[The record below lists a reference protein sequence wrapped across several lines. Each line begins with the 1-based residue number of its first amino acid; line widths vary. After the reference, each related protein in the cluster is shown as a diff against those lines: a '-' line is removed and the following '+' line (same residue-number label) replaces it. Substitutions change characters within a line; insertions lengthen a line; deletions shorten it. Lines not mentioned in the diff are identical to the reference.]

1 MLLPTSI
8 VAINQAGLSLK
19 YERIFAP
26 ISPLLLSNSIFNL
39 FEEIKAIS
47 IPEKKAEHKREKRTK
62 ENRSKMDIYFFWSF
76 CELTLF
82 NLIRKPLRT
91 KYMPHVNGTSNK

>member
-1 MLLPTSI
+1 
-8 VAINQAGLSLK
+8 
-19 YERIFAP
+19 
-26 ISPLLLSNSIFNL
+26 
-39 FEEIKAIS
+39 IS